1 MTQANPIEFP
11 SDPPG
16 RPRSRTIG
24 ARLEAARLAK
34 RLTLEEAER
43 DTRISTEYLDALE
56 RGRYEVLPAPVYARG
71 FMRSYADY
79 LGLDPAEAVMSMP
92 VDLPLPEGLD
102 PMPGLRRMPSTTLPP
117 LDLRLAAVVA
127 GIIAVVAMLL
137 WVAPRLG
144 GGTGL
149 PDLGGRDSAPA
160 ASSVVPP
167 FDPGTTPSFVGVD
180 RAVAMNLLEQL
191 GLEIEIVESPSA
203 TTRAG
208 AVFQQAPEAG
218 TLIAAGDTV
227 TIVVSLGSPDN

>member
-1 MTQANPIEFP
+1 MTQPNPIEFP

-16 RPRSRTIG
+16 HPRLRTIG
-24 ARLEAARLAK
+24 ARLEAARNGK

-56 RGRYEVLPAPVYARG
+56 RGSYEVLPAPVYARG
-71 FMRSYADY
+71 FMRSYAGY

-102 PMPGLRRMPSTTLPP
+102 PMPGLRRMPSTTLRPF
-117 LDLRLAAVVA
+117 DLRHAVVVA
-127 GIIAVVAMLL
+127 GIIALVAVLL
-137 WVAPRLG
+137 WVVPLLG

-149 PDLGGRDSAPA
+149 PDLGGRDSGPS
-160 ASSVVPP
+160 ASSVVSP
-167 FDPGTTPSFVGVD
+167 FDPGATPSFIGVD
-180 RAVAMNLLEQL
+180 RAVAIDLLEQL
-191 GLEIEIVESPSA
+191 GLELEIVESPSA

-208 AVFQQAPEAG
+208 VVFQQAPEAG

-227 TIVVSLGSPDN
+227 TIVVSLGSSDS